1 MKKCLLPLIPIFAL
15 ASAPRGA
22 ETANAPGRDG
32 ISMPS
37 DYKNFRVVGVSQR
50 SDDQS
55 LRVILGNDIAVEAAR
70 AGRTN
75 PWPNGAIL
83 AKLVWKQKQSAQF
96 PAATVPDAFSSAA
109 FMINDDLKFAATAG
123 WGWGE
128 WVGLQQKPYDK
139 PGFAQECVACHSSVK
154 DQDWVFTRPG
164 QLP

>member
-1 MKKCLLPLIPIFAL
+1 MRKWLLPLIPIFAL
-15 ASAPRGA
+15 ALPSHGA
-22 ETANAPGRDG
+22 ETNAPGGERIALPQG
-32 ISMPS
+32 
-37 DYKNFRVVGVSQR
+37 YKNFRVIGVSQR

-55 LRVILGNDIAVEAAR
+55 LRAILGNDVAVEAAR
-70 AGRTN
+70 AGKTN

-109 FMINDDLKFAATAG
+109 FMIKDGTRYAATAG

-154 DQDWVFTRPG
+154 DQDWVFTRPAP
-164 QLP
+164 LP